1 MDPLRVLYGAAHH
14 MTRARLRCTSW
25 MGFLDAIN
33 AAASSNNMLASLVNL
48 DFAVKILRH
57 LYGARPLVILADE
70 VGRSDDEGLIRN
82 RLCQLMDS
90 WAGQV
95 YVVMSA
101 LSDYEGVVDTFN
113 ESKRKSFKSCLCEEL
128 TRQVVLTLD
137 RQQKQHRSA
146 SAWLES
152 HCLLCPRRVPDSAPA
167 KLKPPVRWF
176 WRHCGNWRNGVV
188 GQA

>member
-1 MDPLRVLYGAAHH
+1 MSTLTRLLPPALRAQEPFLG
-14 MTRARLRCTSW
+14 RAREEVGMSGREPLSKSTLPTG
-25 MGFLDAIN
+25 GFL
-33 AAASSNNMLASLVNL
+33 
-48 DFAVKILRH
+48 
-57 LYGARPLVILADE
+57 
-70 VGRSDDEGLIRN
+70 
-82 RLCQLMDS
+82 
-90 WAGQV
+90 GQV

-101 LSDYEGVVDTFN
+101 LSDLREAVDMFN

-167 KLKPPVRWF
+167 KLKPPFRWF
-176 WRHCGNWRNGVV
+176 WRQLRKLEKWGGGPGVGNGLPQETAFCRKRPAV
-188 GQA
+188 GNSLYQETAETILRHLFRKS